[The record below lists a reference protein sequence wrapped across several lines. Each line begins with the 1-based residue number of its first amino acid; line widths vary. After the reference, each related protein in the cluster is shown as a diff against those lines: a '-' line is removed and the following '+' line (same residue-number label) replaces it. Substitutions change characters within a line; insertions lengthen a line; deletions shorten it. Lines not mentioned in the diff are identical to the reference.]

1 MVMIFFSFVFNRF
14 YGGLVIALLILN
26 TLKEDIMKGFMEMF
40 EDIMVAITFAEADVS
55 VSFLR
60 QNDNLYRGVEVQA
73 WDLK

>member
-1 MVMIFFSFVFNRF
+1 M
-14 YGGLVIALLILN
+14 VIALLILKYLN
-26 TLKEDIMKGFMEMF
+26 QEDIMKRFMEMF